1 MAHAPTPD
9 GRRWAGTVMAV
20 RLYNTLTRKI
30 QDLVPLE
37 PGHVRMYVCG
47 MTTYELCHLGHARLM
62 LAFDVV
68 QRWLRARGLHVTYVR
83 NITDIDDKII
93 RRALESGET
102 VSAVTE
108 RNIQAMHEDLDALGI
123 QRPDVEPRATQY
135 VAQMLDLIGVLER
148 KGLAYLA
155 EDGDVDFAVRQ
166 FPGYGKLSGKSID
179 ELRAGERVGVR
190 QSKRDP
196 LDFVLWK
203 HAKPDEPQWA
213 SAWGPGRPG
222 WHIECSAMAAS
233 TLGRTIDIHGGGPD
247 LIFPHH
253 ENEIAQSEGAYG
265 VPLANVWM
273 HCGALRVGEEKMSK
287 SLGNFL
293 TIRDAL
299 KRHQAEVLRFFL
311 VRTHYRGQISFT
323 EELLADARSGLSRLY
338 TALRGFD
345 LTPVAVDW
353 NGANAR
359 GFAAAMDEDFN
370 TAAAIAELF
379 DLASEVNRN
388 KSPAAAQQLRA
399 LGGVLGLLQQDP
411 ESFLQADP
419 SRPLV
424 TAEGVQELVAQRAA
438 AKKARNFQ
446 EADRIRAL
454 LAAQGVL
461 LEDGPN
467 GTTWR
472 RN

>member
-1 MAHAPTPD
+1 
-9 GRRWAGTVMAV
+9 MAV
-20 RLYNTLTRKI
+20 RLYNTLTRQI

-37 PGHVRMYVCG
+37 PGRLRMYVCG
-47 MTTYELCHLGHARLM
+47 MTTYDLCHLGHARLM
-62 LAFDVV
+62 VAFDVV
-68 QRWLRARGLHVTYVR
+68 QRWLRTRGLHVTYVR
-83 NITDIDDKII
+83 NITDVDDKII
-93 RRALESGET
+93 RRALQTGET
-102 VSAVTE
+102 ISAVTE

-123 QRPDVEPRATQY
+123 ERPDIEPRATQY
-135 VAQMLDLIGVLER
+135 IAQMIDLIGLLER
-148 KGLAYLA
+148 RGLAYQA
-155 EDGDVDFAVRQ
+155 DDGDVDFAVRK
-166 FPGYGKLSGKSID
+166 FPGYGKLSGKSLD

-203 HAKPDEPQWA
+203 HAKPEEPQWP
-213 SAWGPGRPG
+213 SVWGPGRPG
-222 WHIECSAMAAS
+222 WHIECSAMAAA

-273 HCGALRVGEEKMSK
+273 HCGALRIGEEKMSK

-299 KRHQAEVLRFFL
+299 KRYQAEVLRFFL
-311 VRTHYRGQISFT
+311 MRSHYRGQIAFS
-323 EELLADARSGLSRLY
+323 EDLIADARSGLTRLY

-345 LTPVAVDW
+345 LAAVAVDW
-353 NGANAR
+353 NAPNAR
-359 GFAAAMDEDFN
+359 RFATAMDEDFN
-370 TAAAIAELF
+370 TAAAVAELF
-379 DLASEVNRN
+379 DLASEVNRS
-388 KSPAAAQQLRA
+388 KSSLAANQLRA
-399 LGGVLGLLQQDP
+399 LGAVLGLLQQDP
-411 ESFLQADP
+411 EAFLQAEP
-419 SRPLV
+419 ARSSV
-424 TAEGVQELVAQRAA
+424 SAEQVQQLVAERSA
-438 AKKARNFQ
+438 AKAARNFQ

-454 LAAQGVL
+454 LAAEGVL